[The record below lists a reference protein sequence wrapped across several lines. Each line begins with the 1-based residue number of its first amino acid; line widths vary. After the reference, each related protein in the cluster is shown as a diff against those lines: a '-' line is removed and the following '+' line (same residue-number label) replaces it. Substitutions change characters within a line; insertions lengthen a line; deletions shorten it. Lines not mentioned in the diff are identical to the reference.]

1 VASMAKQKKDGKTPP
16 KPAAFEAKVVYQRAR
31 WKHGMRIF
39 GIVLMS
45 VLNVSL
51 VMSDIERANKAAHFS
66 LVHELITYVALL
78 LLDTTVLMP
87 LLFEVDKVELFNDSI
102 SLKAIFWTARL
113 KWDEIQYFKTPP
125 MLKFAV
131 LKSQRCF
138 YLLNKR
144 DIKQFSDLA
153 AAILKHQDEFKLKA
167 KT

>member
-1 VASMAKQKKDGKTPP
+1 MAKQKKKDKS
-16 KPAAFEAKVVYQRAR
+16 PAQAAPFEAKVVYQRAR

-39 GIVLMS
+39 GIVLML

-51 VMSDIERANKAAHFS
+51 VMSDVERANKAAHFS
-66 LVHELITYVALL
+66 LPHELITYLALFL
-78 LLDTTVLMP
+78 LNTTVLMP
-87 LLFEVDKVELFNDSI
+87 LLFEVDKVEVLNDSI
-102 SLKAIFWTARL
+102 LLKAIFWTAKL
-113 KWDEIQYFKTPP
+113 KWDDIQYFKTPP

-144 DIKQFSDLA
+144 DLKQFPDLA
-153 AAILKHQDEFKLKA
+153 AAILKHESEFKLKA